1 MPKTIGKVRDVAQ
14 EPFLLF
20 LRDQEFRS
28 HHIVFHTFFI
38 LLFSQK
44 MENVNIL
51 HVLLHMNDSG
61 VYLYFI

>member
-28 HHIVFHTFFI
+28 HHIVFHTFFYTLI
-38 LLFSQK
+38 FSKNSECQYITCTTVTTH
-44 MENVNIL
+44 E
-51 HVLLHMNDSG
+51 
-61 VYLYFI
+61 

>member
-28 HHIVFHTFFI
+28 HHIVFHTFCYTLIFLKNGECQYI
-38 LLFSQK
+38 TCTTTH
-44 MENVNIL
+44 E
-51 HVLLHMNDSG
+51 
-61 VYLYFI
+61 